1 MLVDLVQRVV
11 SDPEAATML
20 ALWRLDRDPVA
31 GRVAPER
38 RRELVADARAAGATL
53 ARRVRAGQRGPV
65 EARLG
70 LAGVRIV
77 EDDGTE
83 QAASLIHHAV
93 YTSPPP
99 TVTLYR
105 RVLAALEH
113 VVTTEGLRTS
123 LGEVDVREL
132 ILTHELFH
140 HVIAREGAPAGV
152 RPSVDVVRLGPWR
165 RRATVHAA
173 EEIAA
178 AAFVTTWHQ
187 LSWPAGLLDLLT
199 LVAYEAPPAV
209 IFATLVEKATSV

>member
-1 MLVDLVQRVV
+1 
-11 SDPEAATML
+11 ML

-77 EDDGTE
+77 EDGGTE

-105 RVLAALEH
+105 RALSALER
-113 VVTTEGLRTS
+113 VVNTEGFRAGLWHPALTFD
-123 LGEVDVREL
+123 LDVRPTFRCGSVVAL
-132 ILTHELFH
+132 QPGHRNGG
-140 HVIAREGAPAGV
+140 ANDREND
-152 RPSVDVVRLGPWR
+152 R
-165 RRATVHAA
+165 
-173 EEIAA
+173 
-178 AAFVTTWHQ
+178 
-187 LSWPAGLLDLLT
+187 
-199 LVAYEAPPAV
+199 
-209 IFATLVEKATSV
+209 